1 MLTSSLYLFTS
12 KVLSYGMRLL
22 LPLALVRLLTV
33 YDFGSYRQFFLLESY
48 IGALFQIGLN
58 QALFYLVPRDVRNA
72 GSYFINSIIMNLIA
86 FVFIFAVIG
95 LGRDQISGFL
105 RMAVLRD
112 EFWVLAA
119 YVVTLILTIGCD
131 CFLTA
136 RQKVKS
142 AAAFEVGGQVLV
154 SVLSV
159 AAAYLTRD
167 LHTVLV
173 SLVVGRLL
181 QLVAMLLFIQLRL
194 HGFRSS
200 RYFFGIRE
208 QIRYS
213 VVLGA
218 GGTLITM
225 LARLHEFMVS
235 RYYGTEG
242 FAVYSAG
249 CTEIPIIPMFAQSVA
264 VVALGQ
270 FAALEQQGDWAGMRS
285 LWRRVMAGSYAVMLP
300 VTLLFV
306 VFAEPLIVAMC
317 TSSYADAAPIF
328 RMNALTKIALVFNY
342 TLVLRAVNRNDI
354 TLWINVVAL
363 AVAPFALYGGMIVAG
378 MVGIIGVQVLLMI
391 GTRIAGMIVMNRIAP
406 ERMPYFVGF
415 GELWAFYWE
424 LWRKS
429 KGFGSRFRA
438 GRTK

>member
-1 MLTSSLYLFTS
+1 
-12 KVLSYGMRLL
+12 
-22 LPLALVRLLTV
+22 
-33 YDFGSYRQFFLLESY
+33 
-48 IGALFQIGLN
+48 
-58 QALFYLVPRDVRNA
+58 
-72 GSYFINSIIMNLIA
+72 
-86 FVFIFAVIG
+86 
-95 LGRDQISGFL
+95 
-105 RMAVLRD
+105 MAVLRD

-131 CFLTA
+131 CFLAA
-136 RQKVKS
+136 RQSVKA

-154 SVLSV
+154 SSLSV
-159 AAAYLTRD
+159 VAAYATRD

-173 SLVVGRLL
+173 SLVLGRFL
-181 QLVAMLLFIQLRL
+181 QLAGMLVFIQFRL
-194 HGFRSS
+194 HGFRSD
-200 RYFFGIRE
+200 RYFVGIRE

-249 CTEIPIIPMFAQSVA
+249 CTEIPVVPMFAQSVA

-270 FAALEQQGDWAGMRS
+270 FAALEQRGDWAGMRS
-285 LWRRVMAGSYAVMLP
+285 LWRRVMASSYAVMLP

-317 TSSYADAAPIF
+317 TSAYGDAAPIF

-363 AVAPFALYGGMIVAG
+363 AVAPFALYGGMVIAG
-378 MVGIIGVQVLLMI
+378 MVGIISVQVLLMI
-391 GTRIAGMIVMNRIAP
+391 GTRMAGMIVMNRLAP
-406 ERMPYFVGF
+406 EPMPYFVGF
-415 GELWAFYWE
+415 REIWDFYEE
-424 LWRKS
+424 LWRKA
-429 KGFGSRFRA
+429 KAFGAKLRA
-438 GRTK
+438 GNA